1 MNWHKQYR
9 VEPGQKVRLHKIDPD
24 STGDLKGKAEAE
36 RILASHTAQLD
47 HLQTLLYAGAQHS
60 LLVVLQG
67 MDASGKDG
75 TIKHVM
81 SGINPQGCSVTSFK
95 EPSRTELEH
104 DFLWRVHQAV
114 PPRGRIAIFNRSHYE
129 DVLIAR
135 VHNLVPKKVWSERY
149 GQINAFEKILTQN
162 NVRILKFFLHI
173 SKAEQQRRLRAR
185 VDDPHKYWKFS
196 KTDLAERRYW
206 DEYQD
211 AYAAA
216 LSKCSTDHAPWYL
229 IPANQKW
236 FRNVCISSIII
247 EELKALHMR
256 FPAPK

>member
-1 MNWHKQYR
+1 MNWHKHYR
-9 VEPGQKVRLHKIDPD
+9 VEPGRKVRLQHIDPD
-24 STGDLKGKAEAE
+24 STGDLKSKPEAE
-36 RILASHTAQLD
+36 HILARHAAQLD
-47 HLQTLLYAGAQHS
+47 HLQTLLYAGARHS

-75 TIKHVM
+75 AIKHVM

-95 EPSRTELEH
+95 EPSRNELEH

-135 VHNLVPKKVWSERY
+135 VHNLAPKKVWAGRY
-149 GQINAFEKILTQN
+149 RQINAFEKILAQN

-185 VDDPHKYWKFS
+185 LDDPHKFWKFS
-196 KTDLAERRYW
+196 KTDLAESRYW
-206 DEYQD
+206 DDYQT
-211 AYAAA
+211 AYEAA
-216 LSKCSTDHAPWYL
+216 LSKCSTARAPWF
-229 IPANQKW
+229 IVPSNQKW
-236 FRNVCISSIII
+236 FRNVCISSIIV
-247 EELKALHMR
+247 EELQALHMR

>member
-1 MNWHKQYR
+1 MNWHKHYR
-9 VEPGQKVRLHKIDPD
+9 VEPGRKVRLQKIDPD
-24 STGDLKGKAEAE
+24 STGDLKSKPEAE
-36 RILASHTAQLD
+36 HILAGHTAQLD
-47 HLQTLLYAGAQHS
+47 HLQTLLYAGARHS

-75 TIKHVM
+75 AIKHVM

-95 EPSRTELEH
+95 EPSRNELEH

-135 VHNLVPKKVWSERY
+135 VHNLAPKKVWSARY
-149 GQINAFEKILTQN
+149 GQINAFEKILTEN
-162 NVRILKFFLHI
+162 NVRILKFFLHV

-185 VDDPHKYWKFS
+185 LDDPHKYWKFS

-206 DEYQD
+206 DDYQT
-211 AYAAA
+211 AYEAA
-216 LSKCSTDHAPWYL
+216 LSKCSTPHAPWFI
-229 IPANQKW
+229 IPSNQKW

-247 EELKALHMR
+247 EELQALHMR